1 MTVVF
6 RNLFSNAIKFSKRG
20 GKVLVSVTRKANR
33 TGLELVLISVKDSG
47 AGLSAQNLTK
57 LFQGAN
63 ESFFHPW
70 YPVRPFNFRTR
81 RDVPCFRGHAV

>member
-20 GKVLVSVTRKANR
+20 GKVSVSMTRKANQ
-33 TGLELVLISVKDSG
+33 TGADLVLVSVKDAG
-47 AGLSAQNLTK
+47 AGLSAENLTR

-63 ESFFHPW
+63 
-70 YPVRPFNFRTR
+70 
-81 RDVPCFRGHAV
+81 